1 MRTHLIAVACVGAL
15 SGCGQTGEY
24 ASEDAAD
31 PVMMEIA
38 PAAGAAASAGQ
49 PSGTAPVPAIP
60 ARIAYTYRYTL
71 SLPTERA
78 LSLMAR
84 HEQACIE
91 AGPTVCQVLGATSI
105 RHGQD
110 TLSARLE
117 LRATPTWIAGF
128 RRGVGEQAEEA
139 GGRVAS
145 SSTESEDLTRQL
157 TDTDARL
164 NALTTLRDRLQQL
177 LANRS
182 GPLEQLLEVERELAR
197 VQGELDGTRSALE
210 TMRTRVATSR
220 LTVNYQSAGQ
230 LAPDSAWR
238 PISNALSNALTAFTS
253 TLGAL
258 ILIVAGLLPIAL
270 VAIPLVW
277 LGLKWRARRNQKTL
291 AKPKRAKTDQ
301 P

>member
-1 MRTHLIAVACVGAL
+1 MRTRLIVVACVVAL
-15 SGCGQTGEY
+15 SVCRQASEY
-24 ASEDAAD
+24 TSEDAAEGA
-31 PVMMEIA
+31 MMEVA
-38 PAAGAAASAGQ
+38 PAGDAAASAGE
-49 PSGTAPVPAIP
+49 PTAPAPATP
-60 ARIAYTYRYTL
+60 ARIAYVYRYTL
-71 SLPTERA
+71 SLPTEQA

-91 AGPTVCQVLGATSI
+91 AGPTVCQVLGAASN
-105 RHGQD
+105 RDGQD
-110 TLSARLE
+110 TLSAQLD
-117 LRATPTWIAGF
+117 LRATPAWIAAF
-128 RRGVGEQAEEA
+128 RQGVGAQAEDA

-157 TDTDARL
+157 TDTQARL

-197 VQGELDGTRSALE
+197 VQGELDATRSALE
-210 TMRTRVATSR
+210 TMRTRVQTSR

-238 PISNALSNALTAFTS
+238 PVSNALSNALTAFTS
-253 TLGAL
+253 TLGGL

-270 VAIPLVW
+270 IAVPLVW
-277 LGLKWRARRNQKTL
+277 LGLKWRARRNQKI
-291 AKPKRAKTDQ
+291 ARPKPVETDQ

>member
-1 MRTHLIAVACVGAL
+1 MRTRLIVVACVAAL
-15 SGCGQTGEY
+15 SGCGQASEY
-24 ASEDAAD
+24 SSEDAAEG
-31 PVMMEIA
+31 VMMEIA
-38 PAAGAAASAGQ
+38 PAADAAASAGE
-49 PSGTAPVPAIP
+49 PSGAAPVPATP
-60 ARIAYTYRYTL
+60 ARIAYAYRYTL

-78 LSLMAR
+78 LSLMAQ

-105 RHGQD
+105 RYGQD

-157 TDTDARL
+157 TDTQARL
-164 NALTTLRDRLQQL
+164 DALTTLRDRLQQL
-177 LANRS
+177 LATRS
-182 GPLEQLLEVERELAR
+182 GPLEQLLQVERELAR
-197 VQGELDGTRSALE
+197 VQGELDATRSALE

-220 LTVNYQSAGQ
+220 LTVDYESAGQ

-238 PISNALSNALTAFTS
+238 PVSDALSNALTAFMS

-258 ILIVAGLLPIAL
+258 ILIVAGLLPVAL
-270 VAIPLVW
+270 VAVPLVW
-277 LGLKWRARRNQKTL
+277 LALKWRARRNRRAARPKTVE
-291 AKPKRAKTDQ
+291 TDQ